1 MYSDEALRVALV
13 VDRNLLKVWRRK
25 PVRALAADQ
34 DESLPNLQP
43 DGVVDPLHQM
53 PGPNIFG
60 GSTDPEPASGCS
72 RLPVGEQYRE

>member
-25 PVRALAADQ
+25 PVRALAADH

-43 DGVVDPLHQM
+43 DGVVDPLH
-53 PGPNIFG
+53 
-60 GSTDPEPASGCS
+60 
-72 RLPVGEQYRE
+72 